1 MPEQEY
7 TFKVTAKEAD
17 ILFEAMVEL
26 PFKKVADVF
35 FKIRQQVSEAMQPA
49 VPQEKGENE

>member
-1 MPEQEY
+1 MEQEY

-17 ILFEAMVEL
+17 ILFEALVEL

-35 FKIRQQVSEAMQPA
+35 FKMRQQIAESTQPIQ
-49 VPQEKGENE
+49 PQAEGEKE